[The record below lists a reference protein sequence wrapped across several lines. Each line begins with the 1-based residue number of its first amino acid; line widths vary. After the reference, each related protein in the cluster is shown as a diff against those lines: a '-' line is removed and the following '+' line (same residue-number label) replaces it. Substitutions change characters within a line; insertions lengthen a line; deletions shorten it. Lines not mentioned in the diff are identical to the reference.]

1 MKYTRFFFWP
11 VLCLAV
17 GMTAATLQGD
27 ALRDWYPFL
36 RKSPLTPPDW
46 AFPAAW
52 TVLYILMGISMALV
66 RSSPRPGRTTATNI
80 FLLQLLANFSWSIAF
95 FYLHS
100 PTAGL
105 GVISLLFVL
114 LLLYVWKSL
123 PISRLGASL
132 FLPYLI
138 WVGFAW
144 YLNFYIVMHN

>member
-1 MKYTRFFFWP
+1 MP
-11 VLCLAV
+11 
-17 GMTAATLQGD
+17 
-27 ALRDWYPFL
+27 LRDWYPFL

-46 AFPAAW
+46 AFPGGLDCAVHSDGNFHGSGAQQ
-52 TVLYILMGISMALV
+52 
-66 RSSPRPGRTTATNI
+66 PRPGRTTATNI

-138 WVGFAW
+138 WIGFAW